1 MIERNELDRGVV
13 IYASTLL
20 NEIGVRHA
28 FSTRL
33 GGVSAAPF
41 DSMNLG
47 NPNGCEIQDESDH
60 IATNYRILQ
69 QAVGFVPG
77 ERVWVHQV
85 HGKVVLRASVGV
97 PFDRSAKADAIVSD
111 DPRRILSIRVA
122 DCVPVLLAGDAGRI
136 VAAVH
141 AGWRGVVAGVVPEA
155 LGAMNVDP
163 QSCVA
168 AIGPSIS
175 MPNFEVGP
183 EVIATFKQTMD
194 NRAPVSEEEN
204 GKGHVDL
211 RVAIA
216 RQLIDASLPEG
227 QIDITDRCTF
237 RDRDEFFSHRRDHGT
252 TGRMAAL
259 IQCKSA

>member
-1 MIERNELDRGVV
+1 MIKRLELDRGVV
-13 IYASTLL
+13 VYASTLL
-20 NEIGVRHA
+20 SELGVRHA
-28 FSTRL
+28 FSTRI
-33 GGVSAAPF
+33 GGVSSTPF

-47 NPNGCEIQDESDH
+47 NPNGCEIQDESDR
-60 IATNYRILQ
+60 IATNYRMLQ
-69 QAVGFVPG
+69 EAVGFVSG

-85 HGKVVLRASVGV
+85 HGKTVMRASADA

-122 DCVPVLLAGDAGRI
+122 DCVPVLLAGDGGRV

-155 LGAMNVDP
+155 LREMNVDP

-175 MPNFEVGP
+175 MENFEIGP
-183 EVIATFKQTMD
+183 EVIANFKETMGE
-194 NRAPVSEEEN
+194 RAPVSEREN

-211 RVAIA
+211 RAAIA
-216 RQLIDASLPEG
+216 LQLAKAGLSQSRIDV
-227 QIDITDRCTF
+227 TDRCTF
-237 RDRDEFFSHRRDHGT
+237 RDREEFFSHRRDRGI

>member
-1 MIERNELDRGVV
+1 MIKRKELDRGVV
-13 IYASTLL
+13 VYASTLL

-33 GGVSAAPF
+33 GGVSAPPF

-47 NPNGCEIQDESDH
+47 NPNGCEIQDDSDH

-69 QAVGFVPG
+69 ETVGFVPG

-85 HGKVVLRASVGV
+85 HGKTVMRASADV

-122 DCVPVLLAGDAGRI
+122 DCVPVLLAGDGGRI

-141 AGWRGVVAGVVPEA
+141 AGWRGVAAGVVPEA
-155 LGAMNVDP
+155 LRAMNVDP
-163 QSCVA
+163 QSCGA

-175 MPNFEVGP
+175 ILNFEVGP
-183 EVIATFKQTMD
+183 EVVATFKQMMGD
-194 NRAPVSEEEN
+194 RAPVSEGEN
-204 GKGHVDL
+204 GKGHFDL

-216 RQLIDASLPEG
+216 QQLIDAGVAEG
-227 QIDITDRCTF
+227 QIDITDRCTY
-237 RDRDEFFSHRRDHGT
+237 RDREEFFSHRRDHGT
-252 TGRMAAL
+252 TGRLAAL

>member
-1 MIERNELDRGVV
+1 MIKRLGLDRRVV
-13 IYASTLL
+13 VYISTLL
-20 NEIGVRHA
+20 SELGVKHA

-33 GGVSAAPF
+33 GGVSSAPF

-47 NPNGCEIQDESDH
+47 NPNRCEIQDDSDH

-69 QAVGFVPG
+69 EAVGFVPG

-85 HGKVVLRASVGV
+85 HGKTVLRASPDV
-97 PFDRSAKADAIVSD
+97 PFDRSAKADGIVSD

-122 DCVPVLLAGDAGRI
+122 DCVPVLLAGDGGRI

-155 LGAMNVDP
+155 LRAMNVGP

-175 MPNFEVGP
+175 KENFEVGA
-183 EVIATFKQTMD
+183 EVIAIFKETMGD
-194 NRAPVSEEEN
+194 FAPVSEEVY

-211 RVAIA
+211 RAAIA
-216 RQLIDASLPEG
+216 RQLIDAGLPEG
-227 QIDITDRCTF
+227 QIDVTDRCTY
-237 RDRDEFFSHRRDHGT
+237 RDREEFFSHRRDHGT

>member
-1 MIERNELDRGVV
+1 MIKRLELDHGVV
-13 IYASTLL
+13 VYVSTLL
-20 NEIGVRHA
+20 NELGIKHA

-33 GGVSAAPF
+33 GGVSSAPF
-41 DSMNLG
+41 ESMNLG

-60 IATNYRILQ
+60 IASNYRILQ
-69 QAVGFVPG
+69 EAVGFTSG

-85 HGKVVLRASVGV
+85 HGKTVLRVSADV

-111 DPRRILSIRVA
+111 DPRRIISIRVA
-122 DCVPVLLAGDAGRI
+122 DCVPVLLADDGGRV

-155 LGAMNVDP
+155 LRAMNVDP
-163 QSCVA
+163 RSCVA

-175 MPNFEVGP
+175 MANFEVGP
-183 EVIATFKQTMD
+183 EVIATFKETMGD
-194 NRAPVSEEEN
+194 HAPVSEGEN

-211 RVAIA
+211 RAVIA
-216 RQLIDASLPEG
+216 RQLIDVGLSEG
-227 QIDITDRCTF
+227 QIDITDRCTY

-259 IQCKSA
+259 IQCKSN

>member
-1 MIERNELDRGVV
+1 MIKRKELDRGVV
-13 IYASTLL
+13 VYVSTLL
-20 NEIGVRHA
+20 SELGVKHA

-60 IATNYRILQ
+60 IAANYRILQ
-69 QAVGFVPG
+69 DAIGFSNG

-85 HGKVVLRASVGV
+85 HGKTILRASAGV
-97 PFDRSAKADAIVSD
+97 PFDRSAKADAIVSH

-122 DCVPVLLAGDAGRI
+122 DCVPVLLAGDGGRI

-155 LGAMNVDP
+155 LGAMNVDAR
-163 QSCVA
+163 SSVA

-175 MPNFEVGP
+175 GANFEVGP
-183 EVIATFKQTMD
+183 EVIATFKETMGD
-194 NRAPVSEEEN
+194 CAPVSEGNN

-211 RVAIA
+211 RAAIA
-216 RQLIDASLPEG
+216 RQLIEAGLSEG

-237 RDRDEFFSHRRDHGT
+237 RDREEFFSHRRDHGT

-259 IQCKSA
+259 IQCKSN

>member
-1 MIERNELDRGVV
+1 MLIRKELDRGVV
-13 IYASTLL
+13 VYVSALL
-20 NEIGVRHA
+20 NDSGVRHA
-28 FSTRL
+28 FSTRV
-33 GGVSAAPF
+33 GGVSGEPF

-60 IATNYRILQ
+60 IAKNYRILQ
-69 QAVGFVPG
+69 DAVGLGPG

-85 HGKVVLRASVGV
+85 HGKTVLRVFAEVQ
-97 PFDRSAKADAIVSD
+97 FDRSAKADAIVSD
-111 DPRRILSIRVA
+111 DPRRVLSIRVA
-122 DCVPVLLAGDAGRI
+122 DCVPVLLSGNGGRI

-155 LGAMNVDP
+155 LRAMNVDP
-163 QSCVA
+163 RSCVA

-175 MPNFEVGP
+175 MENFEVGP
-183 EVIATFKQTMD
+183 EVIANFKETMGEL
-194 NRAPVSEEEN
+194 APVSHGEN

-211 RVAIA
+211 RAAIA
-216 RQLIDASLPEG
+216 SQLAKAGLSKS
-227 QIDITDRCTF
+227 QIDMTDRCTF
-237 RDRDEFFSHRRDHGT
+237 RDREEFFSHRRDHGI